1 MLTLCYVGVTIGLR
15 RNSFLTFQLHGGC
28 VGAFNIYFFISIVLV
43 GTLIPIRSLAQAS
56 TQSHGSFDFNADGV
70 VFQSADSTTRVTMR
84 FRMQNWA
91 TYTTKTM
98 AEDDELDLSAGSIDM
113 VTRRLRLRFGGALA
127 DPRLTFNLQ
136 LSFSRSDM
144 DWNDTQFPN
153 IIRDA
158 MVFWNFSRD
167 LQIGFG
173 QTKLPGNRQRV
184 VSSADLEIPDRSIV
198 NGAFNLDR
206 DFGFQ
211 GFWRPLT
218 GDVIVNLRGAISS
231 GDGRNQPVIPGGGLA
246 YTGRIEVLPFGAFT
260 GGGDYFEGDIL
271 REQKPKLSVGV
282 SYQRNDR
289 QTKTR
294 GTLGRALFAQRS
306 SNVLYADALF
316 KYSGLSI
323 YTEYAERTSADPV
336 TYRDT
341 TRKEASAIFVGTGYM
356 AQVSYIFPSMWNVA
370 ARFAVVDAGAQLAGL
385 SEYTKQTNISGTV
398 GYYFNRH
405 RIKVNFEVG
414 TNQTTLYNKANARE
428 STLYGR
434 FNVELGI

>member
-1 MLTLCYVGVTIGLR
+1 
-15 RNSFLTFQLHGGC
+15 
-28 VGAFNIYFFISIVLV
+28 
-43 GTLIPIRSLAQAS
+43 
-56 TQSHGSFDFNADGV
+56 
-70 VFQSADSTTRVTMR
+70 MR

-98 AEDDELDLSAGSIDM
+98 DEDDAFDLSAGSTDL
-113 VTRRLRLRFGGALA
+113 VTRRLRMRFGGALI

-153 IIRDA
+153 VIRDA

-167 LQIGFG
+167 LQVGFG

-184 VSSADLEIPDRSIV
+184 ISSADLEIPDRSIV
-198 NGAFNLDR
+198 NRDFNLDR

-211 GFWRPLT
+211 GFWRPIT
-218 GDVIVNLRGAISS
+218 GDVVVNLRAAISS
-231 GDGRNQPVIPGGGLA
+231 GDGRNQPIIPGGGLA

-260 GGGDYFEGDIL
+260 GGGDYFEGDVL
-271 REQKPKLSVGV
+271 REQTPKLSVGL

-294 GTLGRALFAQRS
+294 GTLGKALFEQRS
-306 SNVLYADALF
+306 SDVLYADALF
-316 KYSGLSI
+316 KYSGLSF
-323 YTEYAERTSADPV
+323 YTEYASRTSNNPV
-336 TYRDT
+336 TYRDSA
-341 TRKEASAIFVGTGYM
+341 RKEASAIFVGTGYM
-356 AQVSYIFPSMWNVA
+356 AQVSYVFPSMWNVA
-370 ARFAVVDAGAQLAGL
+370 ARYAVVDAGSQLAGL
-385 SEYTKQTNISGTV
+385 TEYTKQTNIAGVV

-405 RIKVNFEVG
+405 RVKANFELG
-414 TNQTTLYNKANARE
+414 TNQTTLYNKANLEEAN
-428 STLYGR
+428 YYAR

>member
-1 MLTLCYVGVTIGLR
+1 MRYGNVALGLFG
-15 RNSFLTFQLHGGC
+15 NSFIMLQYHGGR
-28 VGAFNIYFFISIVLV
+28 VRAHDVFLLVSIVLM
-43 GTLIPIRSLAQAS
+43 GAHIPISSWAQAS
-56 TQSHGSFDFNADGV
+56 TQSMGSFDFNADGV
-70 VFQSADSTTRVTMR
+70 VFQSADTNTRVTMR

-91 TYTTKTM
+91 TYTTRTM
-98 AEDDELDLSAGSIDM
+98 TEDEELDVSAGSTDM
-113 VTRRLRLRFGGALA
+113 VTRRLRVRFGGSLA

-136 LSFSRSDM
+136 LSFSRLDI
-144 DWNDTQFPN
+144 DWNDNQFPN

-184 VSSADLEIPDRSIV
+184 VSSADLEVPDRSIV

-206 DFGFQ
+206 DFGFL
-211 GFWRPLT
+211 GFWRPIT
-218 GDVIVNLRGAISS
+218 GDVVVNLRGAITS
-231 GDGRNQPVIPGGGLA
+231 GDGRNRPVVPGGGLA
-246 YTGRIEVLPFGAFT
+246 YTGRVEVLPLGAFA

-271 REQKPKLSVGV
+271 REQKPKLSFAV
-282 SYQRNDR
+282 SYHRNDR
-289 QTKTR
+289 QIKTR
-294 GTLGRALFAQRS
+294 GTLGRALYAQRS
-306 SNVLYADALF
+306 SEIVYADALF

-323 YTEYAERTSADPV
+323 YTEYAQRRSNDPV

-341 TRKEASAIFVGTGYM
+341 ARQEASAIFVGSGYL
-356 AQVSYIFPSMWNVA
+356 AQASYVFPSMWNVA
-370 ARFAVVDAGAQLAGL
+370 ARFAVVDASAQLTGL
-385 SEYTKQTNISGTV
+385 AEYTKQTNIAGVV

-405 RIKVNFEVG
+405 RIKANFEVG
-414 TNQTTLYNKANARE
+414 TNRTTHYNRASARE

>member
-1 MLTLCYVGVTIGLR
+1 MKVCNTVVSIIILLLGLLGV
-15 RNSFLTFQLHGGC
+15 
-28 VGAFNIYFFISIVLV
+28 VE
-43 GTLIPIRSLAQAS
+43 RSWAQAS
-56 TQSHGSFDFNADGV
+56 TQSTSSFDFNSDGV
-70 VFQSADSTTRVTMR
+70 IFQSADSATRVTMR

-98 AEDDELDLSAGSIDM
+98 GEDDELDLSAGSTDM
-113 VTRRLRLRFGGALA
+113 VTRRLRMRFGGTLV

-211 GFWRPLT
+211 GFWRPIT
-218 GDVIVNLRGAISS
+218 GDVVVNLRAAISS

-271 REQKPKLSVGV
+271 REQSPKLSVGL

-306 SNVLYADALF
+306 SNVAYADALF

-323 YTEYAERTSADPV
+323 YTEYAQRTSDNPV

-341 TRKEASAIFVGTGYM
+341 TRREASAIFVGTGYM
-356 AQVSYIFPSMWNVA
+356 AQASYVFPSMWNVA
-370 ARFAVVDAGAQLAGL
+370 ARYAVVDAGSQLAGL
-385 SEYTKQTNISGTV
+385 SDYTKQTNIAAVV

-405 RIKVNFEVG
+405 RVKANFELG
-414 TNQTTLYNKANARE
+414 TTRTMQYNRNNALE
-428 STLYGR
+428 TMYYGR

>member
-1 MLTLCYVGVTIGLR
+1 
-15 RNSFLTFQLHGGC
+15 
-28 VGAFNIYFFISIVLV
+28 
-43 GTLIPIRSLAQAS
+43 
-56 TQSHGSFDFNADGV
+56 
-70 VFQSADSTTRVTMR
+70 MR

-98 AEDDELDLSAGSIDM
+98 DEDDAFDLSAGSTDL
-113 VTRRLRLRFGGALA
+113 VTRRLRMRFGGALI

-153 IIRDA
+153 VIRDA

-167 LQIGFG
+167 LQVGFG

-184 VSSADLEIPDRSIV
+184 ISSADLEIPDRSIV
-198 NGAFNLDR
+198 NRDFNLDR

-211 GFWRPLT
+211 GFWRPIT
-218 GDVIVNLRGAISS
+218 GDVVVNLRAAISS
-231 GDGRNQPVIPGGGLA
+231 GDGRNQPIIPGGGLA

-260 GGGDYFEGDIL
+260 GGGDYFEGDVL
-271 REQKPKLSVGV
+271 REQTPKVSVGL

-294 GTLGRALFAQRS
+294 GTLGKALFAQRS
-306 SNVLYADALF
+306 SDILYADALF
-316 KYSGLSI
+316 KYSGLSF
-323 YTEYAERTSADPV
+323 YTEYASRTSNNPV
-336 TYRDT
+336 TYRDSA
-341 TRKEASAIFVGTGYM
+341 RKEASAIFVGTGYM
-356 AQVSYIFPSMWNVA
+356 TQLSYVFPSMWNIA
-370 ARFAVVDAGAQLAGL
+370 ARYAVVDAGSQLAGL
-385 SEYTKQTNISGTV
+385 TEYTKQTNIAGVV

-405 RIKVNFEVG
+405 RVKANFELG
-414 TNQTTLYNKANARE
+414 TNQTTLYNKANLEEAN
-428 STLYGR
+428 YYAR

>member
-1 MLTLCYVGVTIGLR
+1 MRVR
-15 RNSFLTFQLHGGC
+15 K
-28 VGAFNIYFFISIVLV
+28 SIVSITILLL
-43 GTLIPIRSLAQAS
+43 GLSGAAERSWAQAS
-56 TQSHGSFDFNADGV
+56 TLSTGSFDFNSDGV
-70 VFQSADSTTRVTMR
+70 IFQSADSATRVTMR

-98 AEDDELDLSAGSIDM
+98 GEDDDLDLSAGSTDM
-113 VTRRLRLRFGGALA
+113 VTRRLRMRFGGTLV

-211 GFWRPLT
+211 GFWRPIS
-218 GDVIVNLRGAISS
+218 GDVVVNLRAAISS

-260 GGGDYFEGDIL
+260 GGGDYFEGDVL
-271 REQKPKLSVGV
+271 REQSPKLSVGL

-294 GTLGRALFAQRS
+294 GTLGRAMFAQRS
-306 SNVLYADALF
+306 SNVAYADALF

-323 YTEYAERTSADPV
+323 YTEYAQRTSDDPV

-341 TRKEASAIFVGTGYM
+341 TRREASAIFVGTGYM
-356 AQVSYIFPSMWNVA
+356 AQVSYVFPSMWNVA
-370 ARFAVVDAGAQLAGL
+370 ARYAVVDAGSQLAGL
-385 SEYTKQTNISGTV
+385 SDYTKQTNIASVV

-405 RIKVNFEVG
+405 RVKANFELG
-414 TNQTTLYNKANARE
+414 TTRTMQYNRNNALE
-428 STLYGR
+428 TIYYGR

>member
-1 MLTLCYVGVTIGLR
+1 MLTLCYVDVTIGLR
-15 RNSFLTFQLHGGC
+15 RNNFITFHLHGGR
-28 VGAFNIYFFISIVLV
+28 VGARNIFFYISIVLMA
-43 GTLIPIRSLAQAS
+43 TLIPTRSLAQAS

-70 VFQSADSTTRVTMR
+70 IFQSADTNTRVTMR

-91 TYTTKTM
+91 TYTSKTM
-98 AEDDELDLSAGSIDM
+98 AEDDELDLSAGSTDM
-113 VTRRLRLRFGGALA
+113 VTRRLRVRFGGSLA

-158 MVFWNFSRD
+158 MVFWNFSKN

-184 VSSADLEIPDRSIV
+184 VSSADLEVPDRSIV

-206 DFGFQ
+206 DFGLQ
-211 GFWRPLT
+211 GFWRPIH

-246 YTGRIEVLPFGAFT
+246 YTGRVEVLPLGAFT

-271 REQKPKLSVGV
+271 REQKPKLSVGL

-306 SNVLYADALF
+306 SDIIYADALF

-323 YTEYAERTSADPV
+323 YTEYAQRSSDNPV

-341 TRKEASAIFVGTGYM
+341 TRREVSAIFVGTGYL
-356 AQVSYIFPSMWNVA
+356 AQASYVFPSMWNVA
-370 ARFAVVDAGAQLAGL
+370 VRYAVVDAGSQLAGL
-385 SEYTKQTNISGTV
+385 TEYTKQTNIAGVV

-405 RIKVNFEVG
+405 RIKANFEVG
-414 TNQTTLYNKANARE
+414 TNQTTLYNRANARE

>member
-1 MLTLCYVGVTIGLR
+1 MKVC
-15 RNSFLTFQLHGGC
+15 N
-28 VGAFNIYFFISIVLV
+28 SIVSIIILLL
-43 GTLIPIRSLAQAS
+43 GLSGAAERSWAQAS
-56 TQSHGSFDFNADGV
+56 TQSTGSFDFNSDGV
-70 VFQSADSTTRVTMR
+70 IFQSADSATRVTMR

-98 AEDDELDLSAGSIDM
+98 GEDDDLDLSAGSTDM
-113 VTRRLRLRFGGALA
+113 VTRRLRMRFGGTLV

-211 GFWRPLT
+211 GFWRPIT
-218 GDVIVNLRGAISS
+218 GDVVVNLRAAISS

-271 REQKPKLSVGV
+271 REQSPKLSVGF

-306 SNVLYADALF
+306 SNVAYADALF

-323 YTEYAERTSADPV
+323 YTEYAQRTSDNPV

-341 TRKEASAIFVGTGYM
+341 TRREASAIFVGTGYM
-356 AQVSYIFPSMWNVA
+356 AQASYVFPSMWNVA
-370 ARFAVVDAGAQLAGL
+370 ARYAVVDAGSQLAGL
-385 SEYTKQTNISGTV
+385 SDYTKQTNIAAVV

-405 RIKVNFEVG
+405 RVKANFELG
-414 TNQTTLYNKANARE
+414 TTRTMQYNRNNALE
-428 STLYGR
+428 TIYYGR

>member
-1 MLTLCYVGVTIGLR
+1 VKVCNTVVSIIILLLGLLGV
-15 RNSFLTFQLHGGC
+15 
-28 VGAFNIYFFISIVLV
+28 VE
-43 GTLIPIRSLAQAS
+43 RSWAQAS
-56 TQSHGSFDFNADGV
+56 TQSTSSFDFNSDGV
-70 VFQSADSTTRVTMR
+70 IFQSADSATRVTMR

-98 AEDDELDLSAGSIDM
+98 GEDDELDLSAGSTDM
-113 VTRRLRLRFGGALA
+113 VTRRLRMRFGGTLV

-211 GFWRPLT
+211 GFWRPIT
-218 GDVIVNLRGAISS
+218 GDVVVNLRAAISS

-271 REQKPKLSVGV
+271 REQSPKLSVGL

-306 SNVLYADALF
+306 SNVAYADALF

-323 YTEYAERTSADPV
+323 YTEYAQRTSDNPV

-341 TRKEASAIFVGTGYM
+341 TRREASAIFVGTGYM
-356 AQVSYIFPSMWNVA
+356 AQASYVFPSMWNVA
-370 ARFAVVDAGAQLAGL
+370 ARYAVVDAGSQLAGL
-385 SEYTKQTNISGTV
+385 SDYTKQTNIAAVV

-405 RIKVNFEVG
+405 RVKANFELG
-414 TNQTTLYNKANARE
+414 TTRTMQYNRNNALE
-428 STLYGR
+428 TMYYGR

>member
-1 MLTLCYVGVTIGLR
+1 
-15 RNSFLTFQLHGGC
+15 
-28 VGAFNIYFFISIVLV
+28 
-43 GTLIPIRSLAQAS
+43 
-56 TQSHGSFDFNADGV
+56 
-70 VFQSADSTTRVTMR
+70 MR

-91 TYTTKTM
+91 TYATKSM
-98 AEDDELDLSAGSIDM
+98 DEDDAFDLSAGSTDL
-113 VTRRLRLRFGGALA
+113 VTRRLRMRFGGTLV

-153 IIRDA
+153 VIRDA

-167 LQIGFG
+167 LQVGFG

-184 VSSADLEIPDRSIV
+184 ISSADLEIPDRSIV
-198 NGAFNLDR
+198 NRDFNLDR

-211 GFWRPLT
+211 GFWRPIT
-218 GDVIVNLRGAISS
+218 GDVVVNLRAAISS

-246 YTGRIEVLPFGAFT
+246 YTGRIEVLPLGAFT
-260 GGGDYFEGDIL
+260 GGGDYFEGDVL
-271 REQKPKLSVGV
+271 REQTPKLSVGL

-294 GTLGRALFAQRS
+294 GTLGKALFYQRS
-306 SNVLYADALF
+306 SDVLYADALF
-316 KYSGLSI
+316 KYSGLSF
-323 YTEYAERTSADPV
+323 YTEYASRASNDPV
-336 TYRDT
+336 TYRDS

-356 AQVSYIFPSMWNVA
+356 AQVSYVFPSMWNIA
-370 ARFAVVDAGAQLAGL
+370 ARYAVVDAGSQLAGL
-385 SEYTKQTNISGTV
+385 TEYTKQTNIAGVV

-405 RIKVNFEVG
+405 RVKANFELG
-414 TNQTTLYNKANARE
+414 TNQTTLYNKANLEEANC
-428 STLYGR
+428 YAR